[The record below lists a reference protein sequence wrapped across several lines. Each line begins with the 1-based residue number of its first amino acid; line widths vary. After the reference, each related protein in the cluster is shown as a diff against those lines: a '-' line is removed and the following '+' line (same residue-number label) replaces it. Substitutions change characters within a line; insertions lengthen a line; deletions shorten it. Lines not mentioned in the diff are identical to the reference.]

1 MLYYFIA
8 FVWILF
14 FSLVLG
20 NIFHYYDHG
29 TFGIKIFQNI
39 ASFQTKLI
47 LLSIAIIS
55 FLTLFIVI
63 QRRFFKNKLDNRANC
78 QIQFV
83 DMEKISNIWLDRS
96 DIERIEQN
104 KKSSLTNSFYES
116 GMVKTSVLDIVFNYR
131 IRNTDIIKDY
141 IVEYINAYEE
151 NEIEIACVLLAMIEQ
166 YGDVPSVVSLF
177 DKDNEKIELEKVS
190 ITNKKNSYQI
200 LKNVKLEQHTLNVIR
215 HIFEIGLK
223 SDKSMVNIQAPKMLI
238 AALSH
243 DIGKITNFET
253 LNKIHHLNLEEKI
266 FATQHH
272 EIISELIL
280 KNKFPSYKSI
290 DLISEVVKF
299 HHLSIEDTE
308 ENRVIYSLGTLLKEA
323 DSSARKQEIREF
335 RDKAI
340 KKDNSESD
348 KKNEDDNEEDDD
360 QSSEQKSSQ
369 DYYDD
374 TPILNQKN
382 IQVLKHKI
390 SKTQKI
396 KNEDIDE
403 NETNEKNQQTKENDM
418 QNNKRMGELPLG
430 DQLIIDNFDEFAFKS
445 LLKQNLISVEE
456 LPQGRN
462 RLNSIASKSGKYVY
476 FQFTYFKNVI
486 RQVLSDGDE
495 FIKITDK
502 KVIPVLQAL
511 TNNDI
516 IKSQKILISNAPMVF
531 SPRLAHTTYRMES
544 KYLGYSES
552 EMKMLQR
559 ASRYFHNAETISV

>member
-29 TFGIKIFQNI
+29 TFGIKIFHNI

-63 QRRFFKNKLDNRANC
+63 QRRFFKHKLDNRANC

-141 IVEYINAYEE
+141 IVEYINAYDE
-151 NEIEIACVLLAMIEQ
+151 NEIEIACVLLAMIEHH
-166 YGDVPSVVSLF
+166 GDVPSVVSLF

-200 LKNVKLEQHTLNVIR
+200 LKNIKLEQHTLNVVR

-272 EIISELIL
+272 EFISDLIL

-323 DSSARKQEIREF
+323 DSSARKQEIREY
-335 RDKAI
+335 REKET

-348 KKNEDDNEEDDD
+348 KKNEEDNEEEN

-382 IQVLKHKI
+382 IQILKHKI

-403 NETNEKNQQTKENDM
+403 NETNEKNQQTEEDDM
-418 QNNKRMGELPLG
+418 QNNKRMGELSLG
-430 DQLIIDNFDEFAFKS
+430 DQLIIDNFNEFAFKS

>member
-63 QRRFFKNKLDNRANC
+63 QRRFFKHKLDNRANC

-141 IVEYINAYEE
+141 IVEYINAYDE
-151 NEIEIACVLLAMIEQ
+151 NEIEIACVLLAMIEHH
-166 YGDVPSVVSLF
+166 GDVPSVVSLF

-200 LKNVKLEQHTLNVIR
+200 LKNIKLEQHTLNVVR

-272 EIISELIL
+272 EFISDLIL

-335 RDKAI
+335 REKET

-348 KKNEDDNEEDDD
+348 KKNEENNEEED

-382 IQVLKHKI
+382 IQILKHKI
-390 SKTQKI
+390 SKAQKI

-403 NETNEKNQQTKENDM
+403 NETNEKNQQTEEDDM
-418 QNNKRMGELPLG
+418 QNNKGMGELSLG
-430 DQLIIDNFDEFAFKS
+430 DQLIIDNFNEFAFKS

-552 EMKMLQR
+552 EIKMLQR

>member
-63 QRRFFKNKLDNRANC
+63 QRRFFKHKLDNRANC

-141 IVEYINAYEE
+141 IVEYINAYDE
-151 NEIEIACVLLAMIEQ
+151 NEIEIACVLLAMIEHH
-166 YGDVPSVVSLF
+166 GDVPSVVSLF

-200 LKNVKLEQHTLNVIR
+200 LKNIKLEQHTLNVVR

-272 EIISELIL
+272 EFISDLIL

-323 DSSARKQEIREF
+323 DSSARKQEIREY
-335 RDKAI
+335 REKET

-348 KKNEDDNEEDDD
+348 KKNEQDNEEED

-382 IQVLKHKI
+382 IQILKHKI
-390 SKTQKI
+390 SKTQKM

-403 NETNEKNQQTKENDM
+403 NETNEKNQQTEEDDM
-418 QNNKRMGELPLG
+418 QNNKGMGELSLG
-430 DQLIIDNFDEFAFKS
+430 DQLIIDNFNEFAFKS

>member
-63 QRRFFKNKLDNRANC
+63 QRRFFKDKLDNRANC

-116 GMVKTSVLDIVFNYR
+116 GMVKTSVLDIVFSYR

-151 NEIEIACVLLAMIEQ
+151 NEIEIACVLLAMIEHH
-166 YGDVPSVVSLF
+166 GDVPSVVSLF

-253 LNKIHHLNLEEKI
+253 LNKIHHLKLEEKI

-272 EIISELIL
+272 EFISDLIL

-323 DSSARKQEIREF
+323 DSSARKQEIREY
-335 RDKAI
+335 REKET
-340 KKDNSESD
+340 KKENSESD
-348 KKNEDDNEEDDD
+348 KKNEEDNEEED

-382 IQVLKHKI
+382 IQILKHKI
-390 SKTQKI
+390 SKAQKI

-403 NETNEKNQQTKENDM
+403 NETNEKNQQTEEDNM
-418 QNNKRMGELPLG
+418 QNNKGMGELSLG
-430 DQLIIDNFDEFAFKS
+430 DQLIIDNFNEFAFKS

-511 TNNDI
+511 TNADI

>member
-63 QRRFFKNKLDNRANC
+63 QRRFFKHKLDNRANC

-141 IVEYINAYEE
+141 IVEYINAYDE
-151 NEIEIACVLLAMIEQ
+151 NEIEIACVLLAMIEHH
-166 YGDVPSVVSLF
+166 GDVPSVVSLF

-200 LKNVKLEQHTLNVIR
+200 LKNIKLEQHTLNVVR

-272 EIISELIL
+272 EFISDLIL

-323 DSSARKQEIREF
+323 DSSARKQEIREY
-335 RDKAI
+335 REKET

-348 KKNEDDNEEDDD
+348 KKNEQDNEEED

-382 IQVLKHKI
+382 IQILKHKI
-390 SKTQKI
+390 SKAQKI
-396 KNEDIDE
+396 KNENIDE
-403 NETNEKNQQTKENDM
+403 NETNEKNRQTEEDDM
-418 QNNKRMGELPLG
+418 QNNKGMGELSLG
-430 DQLIIDNFDEFAFKS
+430 DQLIIDNFNEFAFKS

-552 EMKMLQR
+552 EIKMLQR

>member
-39 ASFQTKLI
+39 ASFQIKLI

-55 FLTLFIVI
+55 FLILFIVI

-141 IVEYINAYEE
+141 IVEYINAYDE
-151 NEIEIACVLLAMIEQ
+151 NEIEIACVLLAMIEHH
-166 YGDVPSVVSLF
+166 GDVPSVVSLF

-200 LKNVKLEQHTLNVIR
+200 LKNIKLEQHTLNVVR

-272 EIISELIL
+272 EFISDLIL

-335 RDKAI
+335 REKEA

-348 KKNEDDNEEDDD
+348 NKNEDDSEEEN
-360 QSSEQKSSQ
+360 QISEQKSSQ

-382 IQVLKHKI
+382 IQILKHKI
-390 SKTQKI
+390 SKTKKM

-403 NETNEKNQQTKENDM
+403 NETNEKNQKTAENDM
-418 QNNKRMGELPLG
+418 QNNKGMGELSLG
-430 DQLIIDNFDEFAFKS
+430 DQLIIDNFNEFAFKS

-511 TNNDI
+511 TNVDI

>member
-63 QRRFFKNKLDNRANC
+63 QRRFFKHKLDNRANC

-141 IVEYINAYEE
+141 IVEYINAYDE
-151 NEIEIACVLLAMIEQ
+151 NEIEIACVLLAMIEHH
-166 YGDVPSVVSLF
+166 GDVPSVVSLF

-200 LKNVKLEQHTLNVIR
+200 LKNIKLEQHTLNVVR

-272 EIISELIL
+272 EFISDLIL

-323 DSSARKQEIREF
+323 DSSARKQEIREY
-335 RDKAI
+335 REKET

-348 KKNEDDNEEDDD
+348 KKNEQDNEEED

-382 IQVLKHKI
+382 IQILKHKI
-390 SKTQKI
+390 SKAQKI

-403 NETNEKNQQTKENDM
+403 NETNEKNQQTEEDDI
-418 QNNKRMGELPLG
+418 QNNKGMGELSLG
-430 DQLIIDNFDEFAFKS
+430 DQLIIDNFNEFAFKS

>member
-63 QRRFFKNKLDNRANC
+63 QRRFFKHKLDNRANC

-151 NEIEIACVLLAMIEQ
+151 NEIEIACVLLAMIEHH
-166 YGDVPSVVSLF
+166 GDVPSVVSLF

-253 LNKIHHLNLEEKI
+253 LNKIHHLKLEEKI

-272 EIISELIL
+272 EFISDLIL

-323 DSSARKQEIREF
+323 DSSARKQEIREY
-335 RDKAI
+335 REKET

-348 KKNEDDNEEDDD
+348 KKNEED

-382 IQVLKHKI
+382 IQILKHKI
-390 SKTQKI
+390 SKAQKI

-403 NETNEKNQQTKENDM
+403 NETNEKNQQTEEDNM
-418 QNNKRMGELPLG
+418 QNNKGMGELSLG
-430 DQLIIDNFDEFAFKS
+430 DQLIIDNFNEFAFKS

-544 KYLGYSES
+544 KYLGYSDN

>member
-141 IVEYINAYEE
+141 IVEYINAYDE
-151 NEIEIACVLLAMIEQ
+151 NEIEIACVLLAMIEHH
-166 YGDVPSVVSLF
+166 GDVPSVVSLF

-200 LKNVKLEQHTLNVIR
+200 LKNIKLEQHTLNVVR

-272 EIISELIL
+272 EFISDLIL

-323 DSSARKQEIREF
+323 DSSARKQEIREY
-335 RDKAI
+335 REKET

-348 KKNEDDNEEDDD
+348 KKNEQDNEEED

-382 IQVLKHKI
+382 IQILKHKI
-390 SKTQKI
+390 SKAQKI
-396 KNEDIDE
+396 KNENIDE
-403 NETNEKNQQTKENDM
+403 NETNEKNQQTEEGDM
-418 QNNKRMGELPLG
+418 QNNKGMGELSLG
-430 DQLIIDNFDEFAFKS
+430 DQLIIDNFNEFAFKS

>member
-63 QRRFFKNKLDNRANC
+63 QRRFFKHKLDNRANC

-141 IVEYINAYEE
+141 IVEYINAYDE
-151 NEIEIACVLLAMIEQ
+151 NEIEIACVLLAMIEHH
-166 YGDVPSVVSLF
+166 GDVPSVVSLF

-200 LKNVKLEQHTLNVIR
+200 LKNIKLEQHTLNVVR

-272 EIISELIL
+272 EFISDLIL

-335 RDKAI
+335 REKEA

-348 KKNEDDNEEDDD
+348 NKNEDDNEEEN
-360 QSSEQKSSQ
+360 QISEQKSSQ

-382 IQVLKHKI
+382 IQILKHKI

-403 NETNEKNQQTKENDM
+403 NETNEKNQQTEEDDM
-418 QNNKRMGELPLG
+418 QNNKGMGELSLG
-430 DQLIIDNFDEFAFKS
+430 DQLIIDNFNEFAFKS

>member
-63 QRRFFKNKLDNRANC
+63 QRRFFKHKLDNRANC

-141 IVEYINAYEE
+141 IVEYINAYDE
-151 NEIEIACVLLAMIEQ
+151 NEIEIACVLLAMIEHH
-166 YGDVPSVVSLF
+166 GDVPSVVSLF

-200 LKNVKLEQHTLNVIR
+200 LKNIKLEQHTLNVVR

-272 EIISELIL
+272 EFISDLIL

-323 DSSARKQEIREF
+323 DSSARKQEIREY
-335 RDKAI
+335 REKET

-348 KKNEDDNEEDDD
+348 KKNEADNEEED

-382 IQVLKHKI
+382 IQILKHKI
-390 SKTQKI
+390 SKAQKI

-403 NETNEKNQQTKENDM
+403 NETNEKNQQTEEDDM
-418 QNNKRMGELPLG
+418 QNNKGMGELSLG
-430 DQLIIDNFDEFAFKS
+430 DQLIIDNFNEFAFKS

>member
-63 QRRFFKNKLDNRANC
+63 QRRFFKHKLDNRANC

-141 IVEYINAYEE
+141 IVEYINAYDE
-151 NEIEIACVLLAMIEQ
+151 NEIEIACVLLAMIEHH
-166 YGDVPSVVSLF
+166 GDVPSVVSLF

-200 LKNVKLEQHTLNVIR
+200 LKNIKLEQHTLNVVR

-243 DIGKITNFET
+243 DIGKITNFKT

-272 EIISELIL
+272 EFISDLIL

-323 DSSARKQEIREF
+323 DSSARKQEIREY
-335 RDKAI
+335 REKET

-348 KKNEDDNEEDDD
+348 KKNEQDNEEED

-382 IQVLKHKI
+382 IQILKHKI
-390 SKTQKI
+390 FKAQKI

-403 NETNEKNQQTKENDM
+403 NETNEKNQQTEEDDM
-418 QNNKRMGELPLG
+418 QNNKGMGELSLG
-430 DQLIIDNFDEFAFKS
+430 DQLIIDNFNEFAFKS

>member
-29 TFGIKIFQNI
+29 TFGIKIFHNI

-63 QRRFFKNKLDNRANC
+63 QRRFFKHKLDNRANC

-141 IVEYINAYEE
+141 IVEYINAYDE
-151 NEIEIACVLLAMIEQ
+151 NEIEIACVLLAMIEHH
-166 YGDVPSVVSLF
+166 GDVPSVVSLF

-200 LKNVKLEQHTLNVIR
+200 LKNIKLEQHTLNVVR

-272 EIISELIL
+272 EFISDLIL

-323 DSSARKQEIREF
+323 DSSARKQEIREY
-335 RDKAI
+335 REKET

-348 KKNEDDNEEDDD
+348 KKNEEDNEEEN

-382 IQVLKHKI
+382 IQILKHKI

-403 NETNEKNQQTKENDM
+403 NETNEKNQQTEEDDM
-418 QNNKRMGELPLG
+418 QNNKRMGELSLG
-430 DQLIIDNFDEFAFKS
+430 DQLIIDNFNEFAFKS

-552 EMKMLQR
+552 EMKMFQR

>member
-63 QRRFFKNKLDNRANC
+63 QRRFFKHKLDNRANC

-141 IVEYINAYEE
+141 IVEYINAYDE
-151 NEIEIACVLLAMIEQ
+151 NEIEIACVLLAMIEHH
-166 YGDVPSVVSLF
+166 GDVPSVVSLF

-200 LKNVKLEQHTLNVIR
+200 LKNIKLEQHTLNVVR

-272 EIISELIL
+272 EFISDLIL

-323 DSSARKQEIREF
+323 DSSARKQEIREY
-335 RDKAI
+335 REKET

-348 KKNEDDNEEDDD
+348 KKNEQDNEEED

-382 IQVLKHKI
+382 IQILKHKI
-390 SKTQKI
+390 SKAQKI
-396 KNEDIDE
+396 KNENIDE
-403 NETNEKNQQTKENDM
+403 NETNEKNQQTEEDDI
-418 QNNKRMGELPLG
+418 QNNKGMGELSLG
-430 DQLIIDNFDEFAFKS
+430 DQLIIDNFNEFAFKS

>member
-47 LLSIAIIS
+47 LLSIVIIS

-63 QRRFFKNKLDNRANC
+63 QRRFFKHKLDNRANC

-131 IRNTDIIKDY
+131 MRNTDIIKDY
-141 IVEYINAYEE
+141 IVEYINAYDE
-151 NEIEIACVLLAMIEQ
+151 NEIEIACVLLAMIEHH
-166 YGDVPSVVSLF
+166 GDVPSVVSLF

-200 LKNVKLEQHTLNVIR
+200 LKNIKLEQHTLNVVR

-272 EIISELIL
+272 EFISDLIL

-323 DSSARKQEIREF
+323 DSSARKQEIREY
-335 RDKAI
+335 REKET

-348 KKNEDDNEEDDD
+348 KKNEEDNEEEN

-382 IQVLKHKI
+382 IQILKHKI

-403 NETNEKNQQTKENDM
+403 NETNEKNQQTEEDDM
-418 QNNKRMGELPLG
+418 QNNKGMGELSLG
-430 DQLIIDNFDEFAFKS
+430 DQLIIDNFNEFAFKS

>member
-47 LLSIAIIS
+47 LLSIVIIS

-63 QRRFFKNKLDNRANC
+63 QRRFFKHKLDNRANC

-141 IVEYINAYEE
+141 IVEYINAYDE
-151 NEIEIACVLLAMIEQ
+151 NEIEIACVLLAMIEHH
-166 YGDVPSVVSLF
+166 GDVPSVVSLF

-200 LKNVKLEQHTLNVIR
+200 LKNIKLEQHTLNVVR

-272 EIISELIL
+272 EFISDLIL

-323 DSSARKQEIREF
+323 DSSARKQEIREY
-335 RDKAI
+335 REKET

-348 KKNEDDNEEDDD
+348 KKNEQDNEEED

-382 IQVLKHKI
+382 IQILKHKI
-390 SKTQKI
+390 SKTQKM

-403 NETNEKNQQTKENDM
+403 NETNEKNQQTEEDDM
-418 QNNKRMGELPLG
+418 QNNKRMGELSLG
-430 DQLIIDNFDEFAFKS
+430 DQLIIDNFNEFAFKS

>member
-63 QRRFFKNKLDNRANC
+63 QRRFFKHKLDNRANC

-141 IVEYINAYEE
+141 IVEYINAYDE
-151 NEIEIACVLLAMIEQ
+151 NEIEIACVLLAMIEHH
-166 YGDVPSVVSLF
+166 GDVPSVVSLF

-200 LKNVKLEQHTLNVIR
+200 LKNIKLEQHTLNVVR

-272 EIISELIL
+272 EFISDLIL

-323 DSSARKQEIREF
+323 DSSARKQEIREY
-335 RDKAI
+335 REKET
-340 KKDNSESD
+340 KKDNSESY
-348 KKNEDDNEEDDD
+348 KKNEQDNEEED

-382 IQVLKHKI
+382 IQILKHKI
-390 SKTQKI
+390 SKTQKM

-403 NETNEKNQQTKENDM
+403 NETNEKNQQTEEDDM
-418 QNNKRMGELPLG
+418 QNNKGMGELSLG
-430 DQLIIDNFDEFAFKS
+430 DQLIIDNFNEFAFKS

>member
-63 QRRFFKNKLDNRANC
+63 QRRFFKHKLDNRANC

-151 NEIEIACVLLAMIEQ
+151 IEIEIACVLLAMIEHH
-166 YGDVPSVVSLF
+166 GDVPSVVSLF
-177 DKDNEKIELEKVS
+177 DKDNEKRELEKVS
-190 ITNKKNSYQI
+190 ITNKKSSYQI
-200 LKNVKLEQHTLNVIR
+200 LKNIKLERHTLNVVR

-272 EIISELIL
+272 EFISDLIL

-323 DSSARKQEIREF
+323 DSSARKQEIREY
-335 RDKAI
+335 REKET

-348 KKNEDDNEEDDD
+348 KKNEDDNEEEN
-360 QSSEQKSSQ
+360 QISEQKSSQ

-382 IQVLKHKI
+382 IQILKHKI
-390 SKTQKI
+390 SKTKKM

-403 NETNEKNQQTKENDM
+403 NETNEKNQKTAENDM
-418 QNNKRMGELPLG
+418 QNNKGMGELSLG
-430 DQLIIDNFDEFAFKS
+430 DQLIIDNFNEFAFKS

>member
-63 QRRFFKNKLDNRANC
+63 QRRFFKHKLDNRANC

-141 IVEYINAYEE
+141 IVEYINAYDE
-151 NEIEIACVLLAMIEQ
+151 NEIEIACVLLAMIEHH
-166 YGDVPSVVSLF
+166 GDVPSVVSLF

-200 LKNVKLEQHTLNVIR
+200 LKNIKLEQHTLNVVR

-272 EIISELIL
+272 EFISDLIL

-323 DSSARKQEIREF
+323 DSSARKQEIREY
-335 RDKAI
+335 REKET
-340 KKDNSESD
+340 KKNNSESD
-348 KKNEDDNEEDDD
+348 KKNEEDNEEED
-360 QSSEQKSSQ
+360 QSSDQKSSQ

-382 IQVLKHKI
+382 IQILKHKI
-390 SKTQKI
+390 SKAQKI
-396 KNEDIDE
+396 KNKNIDE
-403 NETNEKNQQTKENDM
+403 NETNEKNQQTEEDDM
-418 QNNKRMGELPLG
+418 QNNKGMGELSLG
-430 DQLIIDNFDEFAFKS
+430 DQLIIDNFNEFAFKS

-502 KVIPVLQAL
+502 KVLPVLQAL

>member
-63 QRRFFKNKLDNRANC
+63 QRRFFKHKLDNRANC

-141 IVEYINAYEE
+141 IVEYINAYDE
-151 NEIEIACVLLAMIEQ
+151 NEIEIACVLLAMIEHH
-166 YGDVPSVVSLF
+166 GDVPSVVSLF

-200 LKNVKLEQHTLNVIR
+200 LKNIKLEQHTLNVVR

-272 EIISELIL
+272 EFISDLIL

-323 DSSARKQEIREF
+323 DSSARKQEIREY
-335 RDKAI
+335 REKET

-348 KKNEDDNEEDDD
+348 KKNEADNEEED

-382 IQVLKHKI
+382 IQILKHKI
-390 SKTQKI
+390 SKAQKI

-403 NETNEKNQQTKENDM
+403 NETNEKNQQTEEDDM
-418 QNNKRMGELPLG
+418 QNNKRMGELSLS
-430 DQLIIDNFDEFAFKS
+430 DQLIIDNFNEFAFKS

-544 KYLGYSES
+544 KYLGYSAS
-552 EMKMLQR
+552 EIKMLQR

>member
-39 ASFQTKLI
+39 ASFQTKLF

-63 QRRFFKNKLDNRANC
+63 QRRFFKHKLDNRANC

-141 IVEYINAYEE
+141 IVEYINAYDE
-151 NEIEIACVLLAMIEQ
+151 NEIEIACVLLAMIEHH
-166 YGDVPSVVSLF
+166 GDVPSVVSLF

-200 LKNVKLEQHTLNVIR
+200 LKNIKLEQHTLNVVR

-272 EIISELIL
+272 EFISDLIL

-323 DSSARKQEIREF
+323 DSSARKQEIREY
-335 RDKAI
+335 REKET

-348 KKNEDDNEEDDD
+348 KKNEEDNEEEN

-382 IQVLKHKI
+382 IQILKYKI

-403 NETNEKNQQTKENDM
+403 NETNEKNQQTEEDDM
-418 QNNKRMGELPLG
+418 QNNKGMGELSLG
-430 DQLIIDNFDEFAFKS
+430 DQLIIDNFNEFAFKS

>member
-63 QRRFFKNKLDNRANC
+63 QRRFFKHKLDNRANC

-141 IVEYINAYEE
+141 IVEYINAYDE
-151 NEIEIACVLLAMIEQ
+151 NEIEIACVLLAMIEHH
-166 YGDVPSVVSLF
+166 GDVPSVVSLF

-200 LKNVKLEQHTLNVIR
+200 LKNIKLEQHTLNVVR

-272 EIISELIL
+272 EFISDLIL

-323 DSSARKQEIREF
+323 DSSARKQEIREY
-335 RDKAI
+335 REKET

-348 KKNEDDNEEDDD
+348 KKNEEDNEEED

-382 IQVLKHKI
+382 IQILKHKI
-390 SKTQKI
+390 SKAQKI

-403 NETNEKNQQTKENDM
+403 NVTNEKNQQTEEDDM
-418 QNNKRMGELPLG
+418 QNNKGMGELSLG
-430 DQLIIDNFDEFAFKS
+430 DQLIIDNFNEFTFKS

>member
-63 QRRFFKNKLDNRANC
+63 QRRFFKHKLDNRANC

-141 IVEYINAYEE
+141 IVEYINAYDE
-151 NEIEIACVLLAMIEQ
+151 NEIEIACVLLAMIEHH
-166 YGDVPSVVSLF
+166 GDVPSVVSLF

-200 LKNVKLEQHTLNVIR
+200 LKNIKLEQHTLNVVR

-272 EIISELIL
+272 EFISDLIL

-323 DSSARKQEIREF
+323 DSSARKQEIREY
-335 RDKAI
+335 REKET

-348 KKNEDDNEEDDD
+348 KKNEEDNEEEN

-382 IQVLKHKI
+382 IQILKHKI
-390 SKTQKI
+390 SKTQKM

-403 NETNEKNQQTKENDM
+403 NETNEKNQQIEDDDM
-418 QNNKRMGELPLG
+418 QNNKGMGELSLG
-430 DQLIIDNFDEFAFKS
+430 DQLIIDNFNEFAFKS

>member
-47 LLSIAIIS
+47 LLSIVIIS

-63 QRRFFKNKLDNRANC
+63 QRRFFKHKLDNRANC

-141 IVEYINAYEE
+141 IVEYINAYDE
-151 NEIEIACVLLAMIEQ
+151 NEIEIACVLLAMIEHH
-166 YGDVPSVVSLF
+166 GDVPSVVSLF

-200 LKNVKLEQHTLNVIR
+200 LKNIKLEQHILNVVR

-272 EIISELIL
+272 EFISDLIL

-323 DSSARKQEIREF
+323 DSSARKQEIREY
-335 RDKAI
+335 REKET

-348 KKNEDDNEEDDD
+348 KKNEENNEEED

-382 IQVLKHKI
+382 IQILKHKI
-390 SKTQKI
+390 SKAQKI

-403 NETNEKNQQTKENDM
+403 NETNEKNQQTEEDDM
-418 QNNKRMGELPLG
+418 QNNKGMGELSLG
-430 DQLIIDNFDEFAFKS
+430 DQLIIDNFNEFAFKS

>member
-1 MLYYFIA
+1 
-8 FVWILF
+8 
-14 FSLVLG
+14 
-20 NIFHYYDHG
+20 
-29 TFGIKIFQNI
+29 
-39 ASFQTKLI
+39 
-47 LLSIAIIS
+47 
-55 FLTLFIVI
+55 
-63 QRRFFKNKLDNRANC
+63 
-78 QIQFV
+78 
-83 DMEKISNIWLDRS
+83 
-96 DIERIEQN
+96 
-104 KKSSLTNSFYES
+104 
-116 GMVKTSVLDIVFNYR
+116 
-131 IRNTDIIKDY
+131 
-141 IVEYINAYEE
+141 
-151 NEIEIACVLLAMIEQ
+151 
-166 YGDVPSVVSLF
+166 
-177 DKDNEKIELEKVS
+177 
-190 ITNKKNSYQI
+190 
-200 LKNVKLEQHTLNVIR
+200 
-215 HIFEIGLK
+215 
-223 SDKSMVNIQAPKMLI
+223 
-238 AALSH
+238 
-243 DIGKITNFET
+243 
-253 LNKIHHLNLEEKI
+253 
-266 FATQHH
+266 TQHH
-272 EIISELIL
+272 EFISDLIL

-323 DSSARKQEIREF
+323 DSSARKQEIREY
-335 RDKAI
+335 REKET

-348 KKNEDDNEEDDD
+348 KKNEQDNEEED

-382 IQVLKHKI
+382 IQILKHKI
-390 SKTQKI
+390 SKAQKI
-396 KNEDIDE
+396 KNENIDE
-403 NETNEKNQQTKENDM
+403 NETNEKNRQTEEDDM
-418 QNNKRMGELPLG
+418 QNNKGMGELSLG
-430 DQLIIDNFDEFAFKS
+430 DQLIIDNFNEFAFKS

>member
-55 FLTLFIVI
+55 FLTLFIAI
-63 QRRFFKNKLDNRANC
+63 QRRFFKHKLDNRANC

-141 IVEYINAYEE
+141 IVEYINAYDE
-151 NEIEIACVLLAMIEQ
+151 NEIEIACVLLAMIEHH
-166 YGDVPSVVSLF
+166 GDVPSVVSLF

-200 LKNVKLEQHTLNVIR
+200 LKNIKLEQHTLNVVR

-243 DIGKITNFET
+243 DIGKITNFKT

-272 EIISELIL
+272 EFISDLIL

-323 DSSARKQEIREF
+323 DSSARKQEIREY
-335 RDKAI
+335 REKET

-348 KKNEDDNEEDDD
+348 KKNEEDNEEEN

-382 IQVLKHKI
+382 IQILKHKI

-403 NETNEKNQQTKENDM
+403 NETNEKNQQTEEDDM
-418 QNNKRMGELPLG
+418 QNNKRMGELSLG
-430 DQLIIDNFDEFAFKS
+430 DQLIIDNFNEFAFKS

-552 EMKMLQR
+552 EIKMLQR

>member
-63 QRRFFKNKLDNRANC
+63 QRRFFKHKLDNRANC

-141 IVEYINAYEE
+141 IVEYINAYDE
-151 NEIEIACVLLAMIEQ
+151 NEIEIACVLLAMIEHH
-166 YGDVPSVVSLF
+166 GDVPSVVSLF

-200 LKNVKLEQHTLNVIR
+200 LKNIKLEQHTLNVVR

-272 EIISELIL
+272 EFISDLIL

-323 DSSARKQEIREF
+323 DSSARKQEIREY
-335 RDKAI
+335 REKET

-348 KKNEDDNEEDDD
+348 KKNEQDNEEED

-382 IQVLKHKI
+382 IQILKHKI
-390 SKTQKI
+390 SKAQKI
-396 KNEDIDE
+396 KNENIDE
-403 NETNEKNQQTKENDM
+403 NETNEKNRQTEEDDM
-418 QNNKRMGELPLG
+418 QNNKGMGELSLG
-430 DQLIIDNFDEFAFKS
+430 DQLIIDNFNEFAFKS

>member
-63 QRRFFKNKLDNRANC
+63 QRRFFKHKLDNRANC

-141 IVEYINAYEE
+141 IVEYINAYDE
-151 NEIEIACVLLAMIEQ
+151 NEIEIACVLLAMIEHH
-166 YGDVPSVVSLF
+166 GDVPSVVSLF

-200 LKNVKLEQHTLNVIR
+200 LKNIKLEQHTLNVVR

-272 EIISELIL
+272 EFISDLIL

-323 DSSARKQEIREF
+323 DSSARKQEIREY
-335 RDKAI
+335 REKET

-348 KKNEDDNEEDDD
+348 KKNEQDNEEED

-382 IQVLKHKI
+382 IQILKHKI

-403 NETNEKNQQTKENDM
+403 NETNEKNQQIEDDDM
-418 QNNKRMGELPLG
+418 QNNKGMGELSLG
-430 DQLIIDNFDEFAFKS
+430 DQLIIDNFNEFAFKS

>member
-63 QRRFFKNKLDNRANC
+63 QRRFFKNKLNNRANC

-96 DIERIEQN
+96 DIERIELN
-104 KKSSLTNSFYES
+104 KKNSLTNSFYES

-131 IRNTDIIKDY
+131 IRNTEIIKDY

-166 YGDVPSVVSLF
+166 HGDVPSVVSLF

-272 EIISELIL
+272 EFISDLIL

-299 HHLSIEDTE
+299 HHLSIADTE

-335 RDKAI
+335 REKET
-340 KKDNSESD
+340 KKDNSKSD
-348 KKNEDDNEEDDD
+348 KENEDDNEEEV
-360 QSSEQKSSQ
+360 QNSEQKSSQ

-382 IQVLKHKI
+382 IQILKHKI
-390 SKTQKI
+390 SKTQKMKI
-396 KNEDIDE
+396 EDIE
-403 NETNEKNQQTKENDM
+403 QNETNERNQESEEEDM
-418 QNNKRMGELPLG
+418 QNNKGMGELSQG
-430 DQLIIDNFDEFAFKS
+430 DQLIIDNFDEFTFKS

-552 EMKMLQR
+552 EMKLLQR

>member
-104 KKSSLTNSFYES
+104 KKNSLTNSFYES

-131 IRNTDIIKDY
+131 IRNTEIIKDY

-166 YGDVPSVVSLF
+166 HGDVPSVVSLF

-272 EIISELIL
+272 EFISDLIL

-299 HHLSIEDTE
+299 HHLSIADTE

-335 RDKAI
+335 REKET
-340 KKDNSESD
+340 KKDNSKSD
-348 KKNEDDNEEDDD
+348 KKNEDDNEEEV
-360 QSSEQKSSQ
+360 QNSEQKSSQ

-382 IQVLKHKI
+382 IQILKHKI
-390 SKTQKI
+390 SKTQKMKI
-396 KNEDIDE
+396 EDIKQ
-403 NETNEKNQQTKENDM
+403 NETNERNQKSEEEDM
-418 QNNKRMGELPLG
+418 QNNKGMGELSQG
-430 DQLIIDNFDEFAFKS
+430 DQLIIDNFDEFTFKS

-552 EMKMLQR
+552 EMKVLQR

>member
-141 IVEYINAYEE
+141 IVEYINAYDE
-151 NEIEIACVLLAMIEQ
+151 NEIEIACVLLAMIEHH
-166 YGDVPSVVSLF
+166 GDVPSVVSLF

-200 LKNVKLEQHTLNVIR
+200 LKNIKLEQHTLNVVR

-272 EIISELIL
+272 EFISDLIL

-323 DSSARKQEIREF
+323 DSSARKQEIREY
-335 RDKAI
+335 REKET

-348 KKNEDDNEEDDD
+348 KKNEQDNEEED

-382 IQVLKHKI
+382 IQILKHKI
-390 SKTQKI
+390 SKAQKI

-403 NETNEKNQQTKENDM
+403 NETNEKNQQTEEGDM
-418 QNNKRMGELPLG
+418 QNNKGMGELSLG
-430 DQLIIDNFDEFAFKS
+430 DQLIIDNFNEFAFKS

>member
-96 DIERIEQN
+96 DIERIELN
-104 KKSSLTNSFYES
+104 KKNSLTNSFYES

-131 IRNTDIIKDY
+131 IRNTEIIKDY

-166 YGDVPSVVSLF
+166 HGDVPSVVSLF

-272 EIISELIL
+272 EFISDLIL

-299 HHLSIEDTE
+299 HHLSIADTE

-335 RDKAI
+335 REKET
-340 KKDNSESD
+340 KKDNSKSD
-348 KKNEDDNEEDDD
+348 KKNEDDNEEEV
-360 QSSEQKSSQ
+360 QNSEQKSSQ

-382 IQVLKHKI
+382 IQILKHKI
-390 SKTQKI
+390 SKTQKMKI
-396 KNEDIDE
+396 EDIE
-403 NETNEKNQQTKENDM
+403 QNETNERNQKSEEEDM
-418 QNNKRMGELPLG
+418 QNNKGMGELSQG
-430 DQLIIDNFDEFAFKS
+430 DQLIIDNFDEFTFKS

-552 EMKMLQR
+552 EMKVLQR

>member
-63 QRRFFKNKLDNRANC
+63 QRRFFKHKLDNRANC

-141 IVEYINAYEE
+141 IVEYINAYDE
-151 NEIEIACVLLAMIEQ
+151 NEIEIACVLLAMIEHH
-166 YGDVPSVVSLF
+166 GDVPSVVSLF

-200 LKNVKLEQHTLNVIR
+200 LKNIKLEQHTLNVVR

-272 EIISELIL
+272 EFISDLIL

-323 DSSARKQEIREF
+323 DSSARKQEIREY
-335 RDKAI
+335 REKET

-348 KKNEDDNEEDDD
+348 KKNEEDNEEEN
-360 QSSEQKSSQ
+360 QSSEQKSNQ

-382 IQVLKHKI
+382 IQILKHKI
-390 SKTQKI
+390 SKAQKI

-403 NETNEKNQQTKENDM
+403 NETNEKNQQTEEDDM
-418 QNNKRMGELPLG
+418 QNNKGMGELSLG
-430 DQLIIDNFDEFAFKS
+430 DQLIIDNFNEFAFKS

>member
-47 LLSIAIIS
+47 LLSIVIIS

-63 QRRFFKNKLDNRANC
+63 QRRFFKHKLDNRANC

-141 IVEYINAYEE
+141 IVEYINAYDE
-151 NEIEIACVLLAMIEQ
+151 NEIEIACVLLAMIEHH
-166 YGDVPSVVSLF
+166 GDVPSVVSLF

-200 LKNVKLEQHTLNVIR
+200 LKNIKLEQHTLNVVR

-238 AALSH
+238 SALSH

-272 EIISELIL
+272 EFISDLIL

-323 DSSARKQEIREF
+323 DSSARKQEIREY
-335 RDKAI
+335 REKET

-348 KKNEDDNEEDDD
+348 KKNEADNEEED

-382 IQVLKHKI
+382 IQILKHKI
-390 SKTQKI
+390 SKAQKI

-403 NETNEKNQQTKENDM
+403 NETNEKNQQTEEDDM
-418 QNNKRMGELPLG
+418 QNNKGMGELSLG
-430 DQLIIDNFDEFAFKS
+430 DQLIIDNFNEFAFKS

>member
-47 LLSIAIIS
+47 LLSIVIIS

-63 QRRFFKNKLDNRANC
+63 QRRFFKHKLDNRANC

-141 IVEYINAYEE
+141 IVEYINAYDE
-151 NEIEIACVLLAMIEQ
+151 NEIEIACVLLAMIEHH
-166 YGDVPSVVSLF
+166 GDVPSVVSLF

-200 LKNVKLEQHTLNVIR
+200 LKNIKLEQHTLNVVR

-238 AALSH
+238 SALSH

-272 EIISELIL
+272 EFISDLIL

-323 DSSARKQEIREF
+323 DSSARKQEIREY
-335 RDKAI
+335 REKET

-348 KKNEDDNEEDDD
+348 KKNEEDNEEED
-360 QSSEQKSSQ
+360 QSSEQKNSQ

-382 IQVLKHKI
+382 IQILKHKI
-390 SKTQKI
+390 SRAQKI

-403 NETNEKNQQTKENDM
+403 NETNEKNQQTEEDDM
-418 QNNKRMGELPLG
+418 QNNKGMGELSLG
-430 DQLIIDNFDEFAFKS
+430 DQLIIDNFNEFAFKS

>member
-63 QRRFFKNKLDNRANC
+63 QRRFFKNKLDNRVNC

-96 DIERIEQN
+96 DIERIELN
-104 KKSSLTNSFYES
+104 KKNSLTNSFYES

-131 IRNTDIIKDY
+131 IRNTEIIKDY

-166 YGDVPSVVSLF
+166 HGDVPSVVSLF

-272 EIISELIL
+272 EFISDLIL

-299 HHLSIEDTE
+299 HHLSIADTE

-323 DSSARKQEIREF
+323 DSNARKQEIREF
-335 RDKAI
+335 REKET
-340 KKDNSESD
+340 KKDNSKSD
-348 KKNEDDNEEDDD
+348 KENENDNEEEV
-360 QSSEQKSSQ
+360 QNSEQKSSQ

-382 IQVLKHKI
+382 IQILKHKI
-390 SKTQKI
+390 SKTQKMKI
-396 KNEDIDE
+396 EDIE
-403 NETNEKNQQTKENDM
+403 QNETNERNQKSEEEDM
-418 QNNKRMGELPLG
+418 QNNKGLGELSQG
-430 DQLIIDNFDEFAFKS
+430 DQLIIDNFDEFTFKS

-495 FIKITDK
+495 FIKITDT

-531 SPRLAHTTYRMES
+531 SPRLAHTTYRIES

-552 EMKMLQR
+552 EMKVLQR

>member
-63 QRRFFKNKLDNRANC
+63 QRRFFKHKLDNRANC

-96 DIERIEQN
+96 YIERIEQN

-141 IVEYINAYEE
+141 IVEYINAYDE
-151 NEIEIACVLLAMIEQ
+151 NEIEIACVLLAMIEHH
-166 YGDVPSVVSLF
+166 GDVPSVVSLF

-200 LKNVKLEQHTLNVIR
+200 LKNIKLEQHTLNVVR

-272 EIISELIL
+272 EFISDLIL

-323 DSSARKQEIREF
+323 DSSARKQEIREY
-335 RDKAI
+335 REKET

-348 KKNEDDNEEDDD
+348 KKNEEDNEEEN

-382 IQVLKHKI
+382 IQILKHKI
-390 SKTQKI
+390 SKAQKI

-403 NETNEKNQQTKENDM
+403 NETNEKNQQTEEDDM
-418 QNNKRMGELPLG
+418 QNNKGMGELSLG
-430 DQLIIDNFDEFAFKS
+430 DQLIIDNFNEFAFKS

-511 TNNDI
+511 TNADI